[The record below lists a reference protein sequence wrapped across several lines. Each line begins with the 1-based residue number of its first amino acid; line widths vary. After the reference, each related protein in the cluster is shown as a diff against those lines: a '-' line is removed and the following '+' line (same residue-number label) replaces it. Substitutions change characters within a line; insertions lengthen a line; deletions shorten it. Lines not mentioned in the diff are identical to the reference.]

1 MDYGTDVETTAQ
13 EAFKSLFAKI
23 GADRARQIVNVL
35 MESPFFYRNDDIDLF
50 GVPKRRRSVFRE
62 FFEAFFGWELYVDD
76 YVARLIKPKVFN
88 TELRPTQRH
97 VFRLSGRQEYVLF
110 VLLLEFHQRQADEQN
125 LDLDAC
131 DEVRFVLADFIDFVF
146 KRFGEQLGDDAP
158 PEEKILDGCRSLF
171 KTLERYRF
179 IAERERIGV
188 AAEAGIKAGFTKQG
202 KSDVLYALLPG
213 LRCYRAEALS
223 KADMLGSPVA
233 DGDESSEDD
242 EPIAQV
248 VESDTDN
255 ADQEGPM
262 SPATS
267 EETEA

>member
-1 MDYGTDVETTAQ
+1 MDFETDVETAAQ
-13 EAFKSLFAKI
+13 DAFKSLFGKI
-23 GADRARQIVNVL
+23 GADRARRVVNVL
-35 MESPFFYRNDDIDLF
+35 MESPFFYRDDDVDLF
-50 GVPKRRRSVFRE
+50 GVLKRRRSVFRE
-62 FFEAFFGWELYVDD
+62 FFEAFFGWDLYVDD

-146 KRFGEQLGDDAP
+146 KRFQEQLGDDAP
-158 PEEKILDGCRSLF
+158 SEEGILDGCRSLF
-171 KTLERYRF
+171 KTLEKYRF

-188 AAEAGIKAGFTKQG
+188 VAEAGIKAGFTKAG

-223 KADMLGSPVA
+223 KADILGAPAVDEGENAEEDERIEEVA
-233 DGDESSEDD
+233 ELDTGNAHQE
-242 EPIAQV
+242 EPI
-248 VESDTDN
+248 
-255 ADQEGPM
+255 
-262 SPATS
+262 SPAAS
-267 EETEA
+267 EETEP